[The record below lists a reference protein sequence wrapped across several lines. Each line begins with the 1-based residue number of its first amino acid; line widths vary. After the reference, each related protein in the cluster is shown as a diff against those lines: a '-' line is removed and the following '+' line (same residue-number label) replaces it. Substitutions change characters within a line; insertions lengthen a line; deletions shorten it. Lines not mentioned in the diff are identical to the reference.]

1 MAARKYFVDLDLNY
15 NTLTNAV
22 LENTTA
28 TSITNP
34 ETGQI
39 IFDTGSKTLK
49 YWNGTA
55 WQSSETRLE
64 GALQYKG
71 SIINLENRNDNPD
84 NPPPIQNPQIGDLYV
99 FACDGTSYYFT
110 GDDRGTVEVGDFAIY
125 NGIGWDVIQ
134 GNTENATSNT
144 FGLVQLASS
153 AEIDVAA
160 EEDLNKVITV
170 GSFKAWANNAQRPV
184 VKKRIFPNTLIKTDG
199 TTKLFH
205 LLERDEPQVAVYDS
219 QRNAIEV
226 LVEYASGSVTLTS
239 NSPVENAYVVITA

>member
-28 TSITNP
+28 ASITNP

-49 YWNGTA
+49 YWNGKT
-55 WQSSETRLE
+55 WQSSETRME

-71 SIINLENRNDNPD
+71 SVIDLEN
-84 NPPPIQNPQIGDLYV
+84 QNPNTKIENPQTGDLYV
-99 FACDGTSYYFT
+99 FACAGTSYYFT
-110 GDDRGTVEVGDFAIY
+110 GDDRGKVEEGDFAIF
-125 NGIGWDVIQ
+125 NGSTWDVIQ
-134 GNTENATSNT
+134 GNTEIATEST
-144 FGLVQLASS
+144 FGLVQLAPS
-153 AEIDVAA
+153 AELDSLNPQT
-160 EEDLNKVITV
+160 DGNKVVTV
-170 GSFKAWANNAQRPV
+170 KSFRDWANNPQRPV

-205 LLERDEPQVAVYDS
+205 LLERDEPQVAVYDA

-239 NSPVENAYVVITA
+239 NSQIENAYVVITA

>member
-34 ETGQI
+34 EAGQI

-71 SIINLENRNDNPD
+71 SIIDLANNNP
-84 NPPPIQNPQIGDLYV
+84 NTKIENPQIGDLYV
-99 FACDGTSYYFT
+99 FACDGASYYFT
-110 GDDRGTVEVGDFAIY
+110 GNEMGHVEVGDFAIY
-125 NGIGWDVIQ
+125 NGGGWDIIQ
-134 GNTENATSNT
+134 GNTENATETT
-144 FGLVQLASS
+144 FGLVQLAST
-153 AEIDVAA
+153 AELDQIVDISLVGNNV
-160 EEDLNKVITV
+160 LTV
-170 GSFKAWANNAQRPV
+170 GAFKAWANNSQRPV
-184 VKKRIFPNTLIKTDG
+184 VKKRAFPNTLIKTDG

-205 LLERDEPQVAVYDS
+205 LLERDEPQVVVYDA
-219 QRNAIEV
+219 QRNVIEV

-239 NSPVENAYVVITA
+239 NSQIENAYVVITA